1 MKTSNFDH
9 SIKALAIFTLIS
21 LMLTVASCT
30 GKTDRAENL
39 ILNGAGATFPYP
51 LYSKW
56 TSQYN
61 ELTGVKVIYQSIG
74 SGGGIAQIRAGTVDF
89 GATDAPLDKEELDR
103 LQLIQFPMVMGGV
116 VPVVHVKGIGP
127 GKLRLTGPVI
137 AEIYLGAITRW
148 NDPAIKEL
156 NPGITLPDE
165 DITTVHR
172 ADGSGTTWIF
182 SNYLT
187 KVSPA
192 WAREMGNAKVLAWP
206 VGAGGKGN
214 EGVSAYVQ
222 RIEGSM
228 GYVEFAYAMQSGL
241 SYALL
246 KNHAGN
252 FVAPSPG
259 SFFAAASMA
268 DWENAPGYRVVLTEQ
283 PAEESW
289 PITGASFILLR
300 KEQRNSGKTR
310 ALLKFLDW
318 CYRYGEKSASGLEY
332 VPLPQHVVDGI
343 ESYWS
348 RTLAAGGKSLWPPR
362 GEKGDKE

>member
-1 MKTSNFDH
+1 MANFR
-9 SIKALAIFTLIS
+9 LRTV
-21 LMLTVASCT
+21 LMLIASLLWLLPVACGGGN
-30 GKTDRAENL
+30 GKKDVMTL
-39 ILNGAGATFPYP
+39 SGAGATFPYP
-51 LYSKW
+51 LYAKW
-56 TSQYN
+56 ASRYAG
-61 ELTGVKVIYQSIG
+61 LTGVRIIYQSIG
-74 SGGGIAQIRAGTVDF
+74 SGGGIAQIRARTVDF

-116 VPVVHVKGIGP
+116 VPVVHLKEIGP
-127 GKLRLTGPVI
+127 GKLRLTGPII

-156 NPGITLPDE
+156 NPDITLPEE

-222 RIEGSM
+222 RIEGSI

-252 FVAPSPG
+252 FVAPSPK

-283 PAEESW
+283 PAEDSW

-300 KEQRNSGKTR
+300 KEQPNPEKTK

-318 CYRYGEKSASGLEY
+318 CYMYGEESASELEY
-332 VPLPQHVVDGI
+332 VPLPQDVVDGI
-343 ESYWS
+343 EGYWS
-348 RTLAAGGKSLWPPR
+348 RTLTAGGKSLWPPQV
-362 GEKGDKE
+362 EKGGKE